1 METQWPLVI
10 FTFFVCVT
18 CGLLGSMSVLAL
30 KGQGR
35 DLQMTA
41 LVASAV
47 SLVIGGIGSFL
58 HLQHWE
64 RIFNGF
70 GHITSGITQ
79 ELIGCVVLAILIV
92 VWFVMLRGSKNQDQD
107 IDAALD
113 ALQKDSGYLFEP
125 VETPPPYAAGTGT
138 AAVRQTNNRD
148 VAMRRAMGLPDKAA
162 DQK

>member
-64 RIFNGF
+64 RIF
-70 GHITSGITQ
+70 S
-79 ELIGCVVLAILIV
+79 
-92 VWFVMLRGSKNQDQD
+92 
-107 IDAALD
+107 
-113 ALQKDSGYLFEP
+113 
-125 VETPPPYAAGTGT
+125 
-138 AAVRQTNNRD
+138 
-148 VAMRRAMGLPDKAA
+148 
-162 DQK
+162 